1 MKHKGWVKLAAALGV
16 LFCLMSCSASDQSP
30 MRFLAS
36 FLGNEAKGTRQ
47 GNLVWLHDYRQ
58 ALEAAAR
65 ENKAVLVDFY
75 ADWCGWCRE
84 MDTKTY
90 SDARVQELAP
100 QLIWL
105 KVNTEKDK
113 GTPQRYG
120 VTALP
125 TTILLDSQGR
135 EMKRMEGFIPGPAF
149 AQLLKQAM
157 IRPAVYRPECEGT
170 NPQNLVVNGGFQEQY
185 NNWEK
190 SLGDPAKGSSNTE
203 VVPFPNSQSGQALYV
218 RHEGEGHIQF
228 SQFVEVP
235 NPDLIFSASIKA
247 VTKEGMIAAFSGSGV
262 VQVGLRYLDEEG
274 NVLGQTVLL
283 NYVKNPFADSGL
295 IGVPR
300 REQDTNKVHYIE
312 FPTGEYGKHQLDLRK
327 EIEKNLPGI
336 DAKAIRKI
344 LIGIWCGATHPQAG
358 AEVWVTDV
366 FLAPLPI

>member
-1 MKHKGWVKLAAALGV
+1 MKHKGWVKLAAAWAG
-16 LFCLMSCSASDQSP
+16 LFFLLSCSTAEQAP
-30 MRFLAS
+30 MGCLAGFLRD
-36 FLGNEAKGTRQ
+36 KQTTTRQ
-47 GNLVWLHDYRQ
+47 GNLVWLQDYRQ

-100 QLIWL
+100 QFIWL
-105 KVNTEKDK
+105 KVNTENDK

-135 EMKRMEGFIPGPAF
+135 EMKRVEGFIPGPAF
-149 AQLLKQAM
+149 AQLLNQAM

-170 NPQNLVVNGGFQEQY
+170 NPKNLVVNGGFQEQF

-190 SLGDPAKGSSNTE
+190 SSGDPARGSSKTE
-203 VVPFPNSQSGQALYV
+203 VVPLPNSQSGQALYI
-218 RHEGEGHIQF
+218 RHEGEGHIQL
-228 SQFVEVP
+228 SQIVEAP
-235 NPDLIFSASIKA
+235 NPDLVFSASIKA

-312 FPTGEYGKHQLDLRK
+312 FPSGEYGKHQLDLRK
-327 EIEKNLPGI
+327 EIENNLPGI

-344 LIGIWCGATHPQAG
+344 IIGIWCGATHPQAQ

-366 FLAPLPI
+366 AMSPKAI